1 LKIYLVD
8 DNEKVLQTLELVF
21 ETAGFEVRA
30 FTSPAAFLETK
41 LDPEDS
47 AILLDLR
54 MPEISGLE
62 VLKALKEQGHHIPV
76 IIYSSHADVEA
87 TVQAFSDGA
96 FTLIQKPISNNL
108 LIDKVK
114 HAIRQASLNKKIVS
128 EKAHA
133 KLLIEK
139 LSRREFEI
147 AQFLA
152 KGESAPKIAMKIH
165 LSPRTVE
172 THRNNIF
179 RKLEVNSTA
188 EVARLFTLL
197 EMH

>member
-1 LKIYLVD
+1 MKIYLVD

-21 ETAGFEVRA
+21 ETAGFEVSA
-30 FTSPAAFLETK
+30 FSSPATFLETK
-41 LDPEDS
+41 LDPEES

-62 VLKALKEQGHHIPV
+62 VLKALKEQGGHIPV

-114 HAIRQASLNKKIVS
+114 NAIRQANLNKQIVS
-128 EKAHA
+128 EQTKA
-133 KLLIEK
+133 KQLIER
-139 LSRREFEI
+139 LSRREYEI
-147 AQFLA
+147 AHFLA
-152 KGESAPKIAMKIH
+152 KGESAPKIAARIH
-165 LSPRTVE
+165 LSSRTVE
-172 THRNNIF
+172 THRINIF
-179 RKLEVNSTA
+179 RKLEVTSTA
-188 EVARLFTLL
+188 EVARLLTLL

>member
-1 LKIYLVD
+1 MKVYLVD
-8 DNEKVLQTLELVF
+8 DNEQVLQTLRLVF
-21 ETAGFEVRA
+21 STAGFEV
-30 FTSPAAFLETK
+30 FPFSSPAAFLETE
-41 LDPEDS
+41 LDADDS

-62 VLKALKEQGHHIPV
+62 VLKALKAKSLYIPV

-114 HAIRQASLNKKIVS
+114 EAIREAGLNRYIVA
-128 EKAHA
+128 EKANA
-133 KLLIEK
+133 RRLVESLSQREMEIAGY
-139 LSRREFEI
+139 LSR
-147 AQFLA
+147 
-152 KGESAPKIAMKIH
+152 GESAPDIAKKIF

-172 THRNNIF
+172 THRLNIF
-179 RKLEVNSTA
+179 RKLEVKSAA
-188 EVARLFTLL
+188 EVARIFTLL
-197 EMH
+197 ELK